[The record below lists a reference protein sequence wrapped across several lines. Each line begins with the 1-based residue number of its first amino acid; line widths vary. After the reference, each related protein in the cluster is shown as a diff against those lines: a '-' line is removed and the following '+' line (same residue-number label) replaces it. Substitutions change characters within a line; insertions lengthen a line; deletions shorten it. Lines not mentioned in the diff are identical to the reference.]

1 MKNAV
6 VGTILIAL
14 SLGAQSVSALADTPP
29 KLDVGP
35 SCNAAASYAGLV
47 GRNKGSCMSDES
59 DALNVLNKNWSQ
71 YSSFD
76 KTDCVGMVKTGGPP
90 SYVELLSC
98 LEMMRD
104 VAAIRKAAP
113 QMTATQRQHN

>member
-1 MKNAV
+1 MKNTV
-6 VGTILIAL
+6 VGIILIAL
-14 SLGAQSVSALADTPP
+14 SLAPQSVSALADTPP

-35 SCNAAASYAGLV
+35 SCNAAAGYAGLV
-47 GRNKGSCMSDES
+47 GRNKASCMSDES
-59 DALNVLNKNWSQ
+59 EALNVLNKNWSQ

-104 VAAIRKAAP
+104 VAAIHKSEP
-113 QMTATQRQHN
+113 QTTTATQR